1 METGMFFQL
10 TALLK
15 RLVASFISTLKRNMK
30 QLKQLLVK
38 KYVLGTTL
46 EKVDC
51 AAYMYKVTYKT

>member
-1 METGMFFQL
+1 
-10 TALLK
+10 
-15 RLVASFISTLKRNMK
+15 MK

-51 AAYMYKVTYKT
+51 AAYMLSLIHI